1 MSIQTLLDRRSIR
14 AYDPKYEIPE
24 ETLSKIVQA
33 ALNSP
38 TALNRQDVDLVVCTN
53 RQKLQELANEVMKSG
68 PESMRERFNE
78 RQKKSGVT
86 NPVTYDCPCVI
97 FLVKNERATD
107 NTSVDAG
114 IIAMSIMIAAKA
126 EGLDSVCLGSVKMGL
141 NEKTEKLFELKAQ
154 DCILGVGIGKA
165 KPGAEIVD
173 KQIIA
178 KVKYVK

>member
-14 AYDPKYEIPE
+14 AYDPTYEIPKDV
-24 ETLSKIVQA
+24 LSKIVQA

-38 TALNRQDVDLVVCTN
+38 TALNRQDIDLVVCTN
-53 RQKLQELANEVMKSG
+53 RQKLQTLADEVMKSG
-68 PESMRERFNE
+68 QESMRERFKD

-97 FLVKNERATD
+97 FLTKNERATES
-107 NTSVDAG
+107 TSVDAG

-141 NEKTEKLFELKAQ
+141 NEKTESLFDLKAQ
-154 DCILGVGIGKA
+154 DTVVGVGLGKA
-165 KPGAEIVD
+165 KEGAEIVHKD
-173 KQIIA
+173 IIA
-178 KVKYVK
+178 KVKYVE